1 MGTYTES
8 DVATAVNSAADM
20 LDGLDPDTQTL
31 VDFIVNASLTLL
43 DSKDADIEDVLE
55 GSWDDDETRETIRD
69 IVTGN

>member
-1 MGTYTES
+1 MSTYTRN

-31 VDFIVNASLTLL
+31 IDFVVSATLTLL
-43 DSKDADIEDVLE
+43 TSKDAGIEDVLQ
-55 GSWDDDETRETIRD
+55 GSWEDDETRETIRD